1 MSIELLVDIIG
12 WTGAGA
18 LLVGYG
24 LVSADRISGTSWGY
38 QALNVL
44 GSLGLIINSFYYG
57 AFPSFGLNIVWIGIG
72 FFALWRSRRSRLA
85 THGPVPPSSG

>member
-1 MSIELLVDIIG
+1 MSTELLVDIIG
-12 WTGAGA
+12 WAGAGA

-24 LVSADRISGTSWGY
+24 LVSADRLTGTSLGY

-44 GSLGLIINSFYYG
+44 GSLGLIVNSFYYG

-72 FFALWRSRRSRLA
+72 LFALWRSRRSQLA
-85 THGPVPPSSG
+85 THGPPPPSPG